1 MISDM
6 EGESSKHT
14 PALTRSPCS
23 AHFLNESMNLKKGIK
38 PEIDNKQSQV
48 TKVLVEVCG
57 LLVPRGRLVYIASNP
72 LHSLSNTERSVSG
85 PGHPWSTGAL
95 LPSEISNGAICS
107 VQWAH
112 SCVSGSPSGGELRKS
127 C

>member
-14 PALTRSPCS
+14 PALTRSLCS
-23 AHFLNESMNLKKGIK
+23 AHFLNESMKLKKGIK
-38 PEIDNKQSQV
+38 QEIDNKQSQV

-57 LLVPRGRLVYIASNP
+57 LLVPRVRLVCIASNP
-72 LHSLSNTERSVSG
+72 LHFLSNTERSVSG
-85 PGHPWSTGAL
+85 SGHPWSTVAL
-95 LPSEISNGAICS
+95 LPSETSNGAICS
-107 VQWAH
+107 VHRAH
-112 SCVSGSPSGGELRKS
+112 SCVSGSPGGGELRKS